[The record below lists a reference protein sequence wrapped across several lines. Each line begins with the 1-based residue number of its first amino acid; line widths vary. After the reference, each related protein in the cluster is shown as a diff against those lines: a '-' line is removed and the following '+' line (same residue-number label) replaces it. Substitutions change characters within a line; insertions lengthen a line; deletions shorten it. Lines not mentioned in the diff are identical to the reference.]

1 MLYFSY
7 LKRSMEMT
15 IKHRKYKQLSACSCN
30 MMRKSARKITQFYEN
45 SLREAGIKPT
55 QFSILAALANTG
67 PIQLTQLADRLV
79 LERTSLTRNLNV
91 LERNT
96 WIDIQPGEE
105 DSRQRVVSLTRN
117 GYKQLD
123 HAIPYWQKAQ
133 KAIARDMGQ
142 DTITGLRRTLDEMT
156 EIITV

>member
-1 MLYFSY
+1 MKSQEMSN
-7 LKRSMEMT
+7 KR
-15 IKHRKYKQLSACSCN
+15 RKYKQLSECSCN

-45 SLREAGIKPT
+45 NLREAGIKPT
-55 QFSILAALANTG
+55 QFSILATLANTG
-67 PIQLTQLADRLV
+67 PIQLTQLAGRLV
-79 LERTSLTRNLNV
+79 LERTSLTRNLNI

-105 DSRQRVVSLTRN
+105 DLRQRVVSLTRN

-123 HAIPYWQKAQ
+123 CAIPYWQKAQ
-133 KAIARDMGQ
+133 KAIAKDMGQ
-142 DTITGLRRTLDEMT
+142 ETITRLRTMLDEMT

>member
-1 MLYFSY
+1 MKSQEMSN
-7 LKRSMEMT
+7 KR
-15 IKHRKYKQLSACSCN
+15 RKYKQLSECSCN

-45 SLREAGIKPT
+45 NLREAGIKPT
-55 QFSILAALANTG
+55 QFSILATLANTG
-67 PIQLTQLADRLV
+67 PIQLTQLANRLV

-123 HAIPYWQKAQ
+123 CAIPYWQKAQ
-133 KAIARDMGQ
+133 KAIAKDMGQ
-142 DTITGLRRTLDEMT
+142 ETITGLRTTLDEMT

>member
-1 MLYFSY
+1 
-7 LKRSMEMT
+7 MT
-15 IKHRKYKQLSACSCN
+15 NKHSKYKQLAGCSCN

-67 PIQLTQLADRLV
+67 PIQLSQLADRLL

-105 DSRQRVVSLTRN
+105 DSRQRVVFLSRN

-123 HAIPYWQKAQ
+123 LAIPYWQKAQ
-133 KAIARDMGQ
+133 KAIAKDMGQ
-142 DTITGLRRTLDEMT
+142 DTMTGLRCTLDEMT
-156 EIITV
+156 ENITV

>member
-1 MLYFSY
+1 MKSQEMSN
-7 LKRSMEMT
+7 KR
-15 IKHRKYKQLSACSCN
+15 RKYKQLSECSCN

-45 SLREAGIKPT
+45 GLREAGIKPT
-55 QFSILAALANTG
+55 QFSILATLANTG

-105 DSRQRVVSLTRN
+105 DLRQRVVSLTRN

-123 HAIPYWQKAQ
+123 CAIPYWQKAQ
-133 KAIARDMGQ
+133 KAIAKDMGQ
-142 DTITGLRRTLDEMT
+142 ETITGLRTTLDEMT

>member
-1 MLYFSY
+1 MKSQEMSN
-7 LKRSMEMT
+7 KR
-15 IKHRKYKQLSACSCN
+15 RKYKQLSECSCN

-45 SLREAGIKPT
+45 NLREASIKPT

-123 HAIPYWQKAQ
+123 CAIPYWQKAQ
-133 KAIARDMGQ
+133 KAIAKDMGQ
-142 DTITGLRRTLDEMT
+142 ETITRLRTMLDEMT

>member
-1 MLYFSY
+1 
-7 LKRSMEMT
+7 MT
-15 IKHRKYKQLSACSCN
+15 NKHSKYKQLAGCSCN

-67 PIQLTQLADRLV
+67 PIQLSQLADRLL

-105 DSRQRVVSLTRN
+105 DSRQRVVSLSRN

-123 HAIPYWQKAQ
+123 LAIPYWQKAQ
-133 KAIARDMGQ
+133 KAIAKDMGQ
-142 DTITGLRRTLDEMT
+142 DTMTGLRCTLDEMT
-156 EIITV
+156 ENITV

>member
-1 MLYFSY
+1 MKSQEMSN
-7 LKRSMEMT
+7 KR
-15 IKHRKYKQLSACSCN
+15 RKYKQLSECSCN

-45 SLREAGIKPT
+45 NLREAGIKPT
-55 QFSILAALANTG
+55 QFSILATLANTG

-105 DSRQRVVSLTRN
+105 DLRQRVVSLTRN

-123 HAIPYWQKAQ
+123 CAIPYWQKAQ
-133 KAIARDMGQ
+133 KAIAKDMGQ
-142 DTITGLRRTLDEMT
+142 ETITRLRTMLDEMT

>member
-1 MLYFSY
+1 MKSQEMSN
-7 LKRSMEMT
+7 KR
-15 IKHRKYKQLSACSCN
+15 RKYKQLSECSCN

-45 SLREAGIKPT
+45 NLREAGIKPT
-55 QFSILAALANTG
+55 QFSILATLANTG
-67 PIQLTQLADRLV
+67 PIQLTQLANRLV

-123 HAIPYWQKAQ
+123 CAIPYWQKAQ
-133 KAIARDMGQ
+133 KAIAKDMGQ
-142 DTITGLRRTLDEMT
+142 ETIIGLRTTLDEMT

>member
-1 MLYFSY
+1 
-7 LKRSMEMT
+7 MT
-15 IKHRKYKQLSACSCN
+15 NKHSKYKQLAGCSCN

-67 PIQLTQLADRLV
+67 PIQLSQLADRLL

-105 DSRQRVVSLTRN
+105 DSRQRVVFLSRN

-123 HAIPYWQKAQ
+123 LAIPYWQKAQ
-133 KAIARDMGQ
+133 KAIAKDMGQ
-142 DTITGLRRTLDEMT
+142 DTMTGLRSTLDEMT

>member
-1 MLYFSY
+1 MKSQEMSN
-7 LKRSMEMT
+7 KR
-15 IKHRKYKQLSACSCN
+15 RKYKQLSECSCN

-45 SLREAGIKPT
+45 NLREAGIKPT
-55 QFSILAALANTG
+55 QFSILATLANTG

-123 HAIPYWQKAQ
+123 CAIPYWQKAQ
-133 KAIARDMGQ
+133 KAIAKDMGQ
-142 DTITGLRRTLDEMT
+142 ETITGLRKTLDEMT